1 MKEYN
6 KTAPLQSLDSQ
17 SQSEAHDRRGGEP
30 QLIGA
35 VISDYLAHGQDNFAR
50 AYRAHLNEKGGSK

>member
-1 MKEYN
+1 MKHDFN
-6 KTAPLQSLDSQ
+6 MASLQSPGSR
-17 SQSEAHDRRGGEP
+17 SQSEAHDRRTSEP
-30 QLIGA
+30 QIIGA